1 MQSDLNYAIDP
12 EQEGDDGTEN
22 HDTEDRNPNRDGVKR
37 PTINQTV
44 MNMLAFH
51 DGQVDKSGVPYFNHP
66 LRVMLRIGP
75 DASEAEHHAAL
86 LHDVMEDCYV
96 TRSILQDLGYSEE
109 VIEMVELVSRID
121 KSVPY
126 RQFIYTIAGSG
137 NIGAMRIKLADLYDN
152 SSEVRRELLP
162 PDKRAE
168 VENTVQTRYKP
179 AIAMLLQCLGVHAKG
194 VIPDEMEID
203 VDMKEIRESGCENL
217 PA

>member
-1 MQSDLNYAIDP
+1 M
-12 EQEGDDGTEN
+12 T
-22 HDTEDRNPNRDGVKR
+22 H
-37 PTINQTV
+37 PTIQQTV
-44 MNMLAFH
+44 MFMMSFH

-86 LHDVMEDCYV
+86 LHDVMEDCGV
-96 TRSILQDLGYSEE
+96 SSDILRDLGYSDE
-109 VIEMVELVSRID
+109 VIEMVELVSRLD
-121 KSVPY
+121 KSITY
-126 RQFIYTIAGSG
+126 RQFIYRIIGSG

-162 PDKRAE
+162 PEKRQE
-168 VENTVQTRYKP
+168 VESIINTRYKP
-179 AIAMLLQCLGVHAKG
+179 AISMLLQCLGDHGKG

-203 VDMKEIRESGCENL
+203 VDLKETEVGSENI